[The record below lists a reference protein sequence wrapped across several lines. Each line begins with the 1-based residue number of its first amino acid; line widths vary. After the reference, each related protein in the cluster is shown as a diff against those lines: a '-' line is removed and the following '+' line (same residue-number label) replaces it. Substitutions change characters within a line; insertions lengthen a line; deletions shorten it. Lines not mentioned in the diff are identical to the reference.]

1 MNLLPVITFNIDPVL
16 VHLGPV
22 EIRYYGLMYVL
33 GFIVAFL
40 FLRKLSK
47 DGFFNFSYSEISD
60 FLFWLFVGLLVGARI
75 FYVLFYNP
83 IIYLQ
88 NPLSIFAIW
97 EGGLSFHG
105 GLVGVSFVAW
115 IYARR
120 KNTPL
125 LHIGDSMA
133 LVAPFGLLFGRIGN
147 FLNGELYGRIT
158 NLPWG
163 TIFPNGGPYPR
174 HPSQLYEA
182 LGEGLLLP
190 LILWLVKT
198 RVKHTGVISAL
209 FLICYGI
216 IRFFIEFF
224 RLPDAQ
230 LGFVMGEFSMGQI
243 LCLVMMIAGGII
255 LYYAKKGRFGVIENS

>member
-1 MNLLPVITFNIDPVL
+1 MNLIPVIAFNIDPVL

-47 DGFFNFSYSEISD
+47 EGFFKFSYPEISD
-60 FLFWLFVGLLVGARI
+60 LLFWLFVGLLIGARI
-75 FYVLFYNP
+75 FYVIFYNP
-83 IIYLQ
+83 TIYLQ
-88 NPLSIFAIW
+88 HPLSIFAIW

-105 GLVGVSFVAW
+105 GLAGVIFVAW
-115 IYARR
+115 IYSKK
-120 KNTPL
+120 KNIPF
-125 LHIGDSMA
+125 LHLGDSMT
-133 LVAPFGLLFGRIGN
+133 LVAPFGLFFGRIGN

-158 NLPWG
+158 TLRWG

-174 HPSQLYEA
+174 HPSQIYEA
-182 LGEGLLLP
+182 LGEGLLL
-190 LILWLVKT
+190 LAILWLAKT
-198 RVKHTGVISAL
+198 KVKHTGIISAL

-224 RLPDAQ
+224 RLPDVQ
-230 LGFVMGEFSMGQI
+230 LGFIIGQFSMGQI
-243 LCLVMMIAGGII
+243 LCFAMIIAGGII
-255 LYYAKKGRFGVIENS
+255 FYYARKGRFGLIGN